1 MVLQVDA
8 DRPTVRLPQGKVV
21 GISLPQEQFR
31 PRPVEAFLGIPYAKP
46 PVGDRRFRP
55 AEKLAPSPDN
65 VIDASR
71 YGPSAPG
78 KQLLSGGPKL
88 VYSEDCLTAN
98 VFRQAGRVADN
109 GKLLPV
115 AIYIHGGAFNR
126 GTASMHNTASM
137 MAWAEEPF
145 VAVSF
150 NYRIGALGFLP
161 SSLTAKEGLLN
172 LGLRDQILLFEW
184 VQENIRIFGGDAQ
197 NVTLFGLS
205 AGGHSVRHTLP
216 TKFCNKTWDKANVLT
231 FQTDRAPPDALP
243 RRDQAFVPQSRHRVR
258 SPNVEGS
265 AAI

>member
-8 DRPTVRLPQGKVV
+8 DRPTVSLPQGKVV
-21 GISLPQEQFR
+21 GISIPEETFR

-46 PVGDRRFRP
+46 PVGDLRFRP
-55 AEKLAPSPDN
+55 AEKLPPTPDN

-98 VFRQAGRVADN
+98 VFRQAGTGTGTGTGTVAEK

-137 MAWAEEPF
+137 MAWAERPF

-161 SSLTAKEGLLN
+161 SSLTAKEGVLN
-172 LGLRDQILLFEW
+172 LGLRDQILMFEW
-184 VQENIRIFGGDAQ
+184 VQENINKFGGDAE

-205 AGGHSVRHTLP
+205 AGGHSVRIP
-216 TKFCNKTWDKANVLT
+216 
-231 FQTDRAPPDALP
+231 
-243 RRDQAFVPQSRHRVR
+243 
-258 SPNVEGS
+258 
-265 AAI
+265 